1 MITDMT
7 QYPMKIISG
16 GRTGVDRAGLDA
28 AMDRNQPVGGYCPKG
43 RLAEDGSIPERY
55 PLEEISGGCRARTRK
70 NVQTGDGTL
79 VVYRDELGGGTALTV
94 SMALKQRK
102 PLKLIDIS
110 LAKPALAVEK
120 VREFCIKNRI
130 GTLIVAGP
138 RASQCS
144 DIYSYVCDVISRL
157 LVDASAN

>member
-1 MITDMT
+1 MMSDMT

-16 GRTGVDRAGLDA
+16 GQTGVDRAGLDA
-28 AMDRNQPVGGYCPKG
+28 AMDRNYPVGGCCPKG
-43 RLAEDGSIPERY
+43 RLAEDGSIPECY
-55 PLEEISGGCRARTRK
+55 PLEEISGGYRARTRK

-79 VVYRDELGGGTALTV
+79 VVYRDELRGGTALTV

-110 LAKPALAVEK
+110 LAEPALAVEK

-130 GTLIVAGP
+130 GTLNVAGP

-144 DIYSYVCDVISRL
+144 DIYSYVCDVIASL
-157 LVDASAN
+157 LVDVSAN